1 MMVSCVHVYEV
12 GRNAESALQ
21 SIFFFFFFFLG

>member
-1 MMVSCVHVYEV
+1 MVSCVHVYEV

-21 SIFFFFFFFLG
+21 SIVFSFSFFLG